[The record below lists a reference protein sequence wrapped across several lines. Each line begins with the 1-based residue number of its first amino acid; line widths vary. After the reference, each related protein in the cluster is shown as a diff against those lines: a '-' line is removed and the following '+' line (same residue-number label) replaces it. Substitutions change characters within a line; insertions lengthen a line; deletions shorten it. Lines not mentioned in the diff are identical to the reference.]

1 MRRAAWIALASTLP
15 ARWLEP
21 AAAATLTL
29 APGAP
34 TAPLVA
40 SALPGDEIVLAPGRH
55 VSLDFSALHGAS
67 DRPIIVRGAAPS
79 QPAMVEGG
87 AFAIRLDGARHVVV
101 QDVACRGGS
110 QAAILAENGGSED
123 IVLRRVIVVRTD
135 GTSSDSVRLVGAI
148 GLRIENC
155 HLERAGAPDGAGLR
169 LRDCAGVGVADTR
182 FVGAIPAQGAAIAIE
197 GRSRDILV
205 GRCRVEG
212 GVRIGVLLRGSTPS
226 DGAASAADATAPASE
241 AAPPADGARSAAPPA
256 RVAHVVVSRCVFLQC
271 AAAWSIDRADD
282 VLIERCT
289 VSEPDGVAL
298 VVSADVG
305 ALAPVVLRGNLI
317 HWLPNQLRR
326 FADAPPD
333 LPARA
338 LRLDENL
345 WWSADLPEALPLYG
359 PFPGDVAAPQIVNVD
374 PRLGDDQQP
383 LADAALRFGALAGS
397 GAPPRTP

>member
-212 GVRIGVLLRGSTPS
+212 GVRIGVLIRGSTPS
-226 DGAASAADATAPASE
+226 DGAASAADATAPASRRPRPRMAHLRAPRAWPMSSCR
-241 AAPPADGARSAAPPA
+241 AASSP
-256 RVAHVVVSRCVFLQC
+256 QC

-282 VLIERCT
+282 VLIEQRT
-289 VSEPDGVAL
+289 VSEPDGVAF
-298 VVSADVG
+298 VVSARCRCG
-305 ALAPVVLRGNLI
+305 SHRSS
-317 HWLPNQLRR
+317 
-326 FADAPPD
+326 
-333 LPARA
+333 
-338 LRLDENL
+338 
-345 WWSADLPEALPLYG
+345 SAAISSTGCPTS
-359 PFPGDVAAPQIVNVD
+359 
-374 PRLGDDQQP
+374 
-383 LADAALRFGALAGS
+383 FGASRTRRPTCLPGRCGS
-397 GAPPRTP
+397 TRTCGGPPTCPRRSRSTARFRETWRRRRS